1 MEGAAKSNVC
11 KQLRSDYADFL
22 HDMLASLLSKRDDP
36 STPAATSTR
45 IDGEMIEVNKQI
57 AYLNDHRSSTGN
69 NEDLR
74 GSGYYAR
81 FVTEKLRETVATQ
94 ADPLRPVASLPS
106 SAVLSWCLT
115 RRWSPYRTNASK

>member
-1 MEGAAKSNVC
+1 
-11 KQLRSDYADFL
+11 
-22 HDMLASLLSKRDDP
+22 MLASLLSKRDDP
-36 STPAATSTR
+36 STPAATYTR

-94 ADPLRPVASLPS
+94 ADPSTPCRIAALLCGVIMVLDKEMESLS
-106 SAVLSWCLT
+106 HQC
-115 RRWSPYRTNASK
+115 